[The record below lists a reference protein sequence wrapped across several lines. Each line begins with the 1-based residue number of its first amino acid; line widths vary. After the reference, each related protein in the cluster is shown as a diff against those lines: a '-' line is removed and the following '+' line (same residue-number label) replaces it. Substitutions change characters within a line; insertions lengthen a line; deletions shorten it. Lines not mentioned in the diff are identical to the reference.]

1 MEELTRTEENPT
13 EQKTKENGAKKFFL
27 RALDIFAG
35 VVLLVVLSWL
45 ILILM
50 LVKYLEDFHNPLYIS
65 TRNGAKGKE
74 FKLIKLRTMCIH
86 ADELEVQLNAAGLNE
101 AEPPKFVLKNDPRIT
116 AVGNVYRKYR
126 LDKLPALINV
136 IAGDI
141 TIFDIFTKNNY
152 KKPLI

>member
-1 MEELTRTEENPT
+1 MEEITQTEETLT
-13 EQKTKENGAKKFFL
+13 EQKTKENGVKKFFL

-65 TRNGAKGKE
+65 VQTNANGKE

-86 ADELEVQLNAAGLNE
+86 ADELEKQLIAAGLNE
-101 AEPPKFVLKNDPRIT
+101 AEPPKFLLTDDPRIT
-116 AVGNVYRKYR
+116 VVGDVYRKYR

-136 IAGDI
+136 IAGHI

-152 KKPLI
+152 KKPKM